1 MAFSPT
7 VFFRTSIRLALVG
20 APALSIACAT
30 SGSQPSEDGGG
41 PSSFS
46 SSGSGSSGSGS
57 SGSSSSSGGSSG
69 SSSSSSGSSSGGL
82 LGSDASTSSS
92 GSSTGPDGG
101 APDAAT
107 TPEGGIGG
115 AAAAIHDDF
124 ETGSLGKW
132 TVTDPFGNALQPPA
146 TVAIDTTAMMGHVHG
161 GTYSVKV
168 HNGGLIGVAPPSAAF
183 YGRFWVWLGT
193 NPSPGRGS
201 GGHWAWAVGAGLL
214 GGAAAEIRQGGQ
226 FDILIDNNSVNDDI
240 VLSDPNL
247 FNDSDG
253 GVTPPVGQWICMEFF
268 YGKDSLR
275 TWIQGTEITALDV
288 TPTTVWAH
296 AATTPPWSPAY
307 SAIRI
312 GYAGYNGNLI
322 DLWLDDVALD
332 SNRIGCN

>member
-1 MAFSPT
+1 MST
-7 VFFRTSIRLALVG
+7 RLAFLG
-20 APALSIACAT
+20 APAIACAT
-30 SGSQPSEDGGG
+30 SGSQPLVDEGG
-41 PSSFS
+41 P
-46 SSGSGSSGSGS
+46 
-57 SGSSSSSGGSSG
+57 
-69 SSSSSSGSSSGGL
+69 SSSSGSSSS
-82 LGSDASTSSS
+82 GSSGTGSSSGAPARTDASTTGGSSS
-92 GSSTGPDGG
+92 GSTSPDGA
-101 APDAAT
+101 APDAGT
-107 TPEGGIGG
+107 TPDGGIGG

-124 ETGSLGKW
+124 ESGSLAKW
-132 TVTDPFGNALQPPA
+132 TVTDPFGNALQPPN
-146 TVAIDTTAMMGHVHG
+146 TVAVDTAATGQGHVHG

-168 HNGGLIGVAPPSAAF
+168 HNGGLIGAVPPSAAF

-201 GGHWAWAVGAGLL
+201 GGHWGWVVGAGPLP

-247 FNDSDG
+247 FNDTDG

-275 TWIQGTEITALDV
+275 TWMQGAEITALDV

-322 DLWLDDVALD
+322 DLWIDDVALD
-332 SNRIGCN
+332 ANRIGCN